1 MGPITPPL
9 SMAQGLGIRLIE
21 PDYVNYYREES
32 MKYSF
37 LMLVLATI
45 MTGTGCEQMEA
56 QQKPETNTESSTSQK
71 SITEEEPL
79 LLLDDSEEELAPPTG
94 PVADNSRCFVCHI
107 NYMQEDI
114 AVTHARA
121 NIGCAKC
128 HGECDEHIADE
139 SWASGGNGTAPD
151 IMYTREKIN
160 PFCMSCHPK
169 EKIDTEQHKSLFTNT
184 KDKKVCTDCHGKH
197 RLEIRKCKWK

>member
-1 MGPITPPL
+1 
-9 SMAQGLGIRLIE
+9 
-21 PDYVNYYREES
+21 

-37 LMLVLATI
+37 LMFVLAAAI
-45 MTGTGCEQMEA
+45 VVGTGCEQMEA
-56 QQKPETNTESSTSQK
+56 KHNLDTNTESTSSQK
-71 SITEEEPL
+71 SITDEEPL
-79 LLLDDSEEELAPPTG
+79 LLLDDYEEEYAPPTG

-114 AVTHARA
+114 AVTHSRA
-121 NIGCAKC
+121 DIGCAKC

-151 IMYTREKIN
+151 IMYPRPKIN
-160 PFCMSCHPK
+160 PFCMGCHPK
-169 EKIDTEQHKSLFTNT
+169 DKIDTEQHKPLFANT
-184 KDKKVCTDCHGKH
+184 DEKKYCTDCHGKH

>member
-1 MGPITPPL
+1 
-9 SMAQGLGIRLIE
+9 
-21 PDYVNYYREES
+21 

-37 LMLVLATI
+37 LMFVLSAAI
-45 MTGTGCEQMEA
+45 VVGTGCEQMEA
-56 QQKPETNTESSTSQK
+56 KHNLDTNTESTSNQK
-71 SITEEEPL
+71 SITDEEPL
-79 LLLDDSEEELAPPTG
+79 LLLDDNEEELVPPTG
-94 PVADNSRCFVCHI
+94 PVADNSRCFVCHV

-121 NIGCAKC
+121 NIGCAHC

-151 IMYTREKIN
+151 IMYPRPKIN
-160 PFCMSCHPK
+160 PFCMDCHPK
-169 EKIDTEQHKSLFTNT
+169 DEIDTEQHKPLFADTAE
-184 KDKKVCTDCHGKH
+184 KKVCTDCHGKH

>member
-1 MGPITPPL
+1 
-9 SMAQGLGIRLIE
+9 
-21 PDYVNYYREES
+21 

-37 LMLVLATI
+37 FMFVLAVTI
-45 MTGTGCEQMEA
+45 VVGTGCEQMDA
-56 QQKPETNTESSTSQK
+56 KQNLDTNTESTSSQK
-71 SITEEEPL
+71 SITDEEPL
-79 LLLDDSEEELAPPTG
+79 LLLDDSEEELVSPTG
-94 PVADNSRCFVCHI
+94 PVADNSRCFVCHV

-121 NIGCAKC
+121 NMGCAHC

-151 IMYTREKIN
+151 IMYLRPKIN
-160 PFCMSCHPK
+160 PFCMGCHK
-169 EKIDTEQHKSLFTNT
+169 KDKIDTEQHIPLFADTA
-184 KDKKVCTDCHGKH
+184 KKKVCTDCHGKH